1 MDHLNT
7 AQQPQPRQQQQQQ
20 QHQPQPQITPPH
32 TIVNLGAQPSQQ
44 QVPYQLIPQ
53 DPLGYAPPNQSPSAN
68 GCLTV
73 MTCLACTIPVALP
86 LLAGALFLLSLK
98 YVSEKDTL
106 TTGGYVC
113 IAAFIA
119 SCIAFVAYF
128 CLRKKQ
134 PGDQLATMNGFL
146 CCSACGETAQVLSS
160 CGLLCAICAQ

>member
-1 MDHLNT
+1 
-7 AQQPQPRQQQQQQ
+7 
-20 QHQPQPQITPPH
+20 
-32 TIVNLGAQPSQQ
+32 
-44 QVPYQLIPQ
+44 
-53 DPLGYAPPNQSPSAN
+53 
-68 GCLTV
+68 V
-73 MTCLACTIPVALP
+73 MTCLGCTIPVALP

-119 SCIAFVAYF
+119 SCIALAAYF